1 MTSPKIIEA
10 LQRCE
15 LFNTLNEEDVKRIA
29 TLCQIDTYEAGD
41 TVFTQGDFVT
51 RIFFVAEGQVSLS
64 RSVNLGERQGTL
76 TIDFLGKGRV
86 MGWSSLL
93 CEPSGA
99 SASAVCQKPTEIIS
113 LEGASLRAML
123 EEKSE
128 MGFRVM
134 DRLAHAMRHRLSAA
148 YGAMDTFR

>member
-1 MTSPKIIEA
+1 MISSKIIEA

-15 LFNTLNEEDVKRIA
+15 LFNTLSEEDVKQIA
-29 TLCQIDTYEAGD
+29 TLCQINTCKAAD
-41 TVFTQGDFVT
+41 TVFTQGEFVT
-51 RIFFVAEGQVSLS
+51 KIFLVAEGQVSLL

-76 TIDFLGKGRV
+76 TIDLLGKGRG

-99 SASAVCQKPTEIIS
+99 SASAICQKTTEIIS
-113 LEGASLRAML
+113 LEGADLRVML
-123 EEKSE
+123 EEKPE